1 MPVELEAKIKVAD
14 LEPLRQK
21 LRELG
26 AQGIGAFHETNTFF
40 DSTNAALQNSGK
52 GLRIRINRNV
62 DKGTEEAIITF
73 KGPRQPGT
81 FKSREEL
88 ETTVSD
94 AGQAEA
100 IFRAMGFVRKL
111 SFEKRRESWK
121 LDSCKI
127 ELDEVPHLGTFLEI
141 EGPEEKT
148 ITAVQHKLGLD
159 HAPHITDS
167 YASMLAQWLKQNGR
181 EEQTVGFSD

>member
-1 MPVELEAKIKVAD
+1 VPTELEAKIKVAD
-14 LEPLRQK
+14 FEPLRQQLK
-21 LRELG
+21 KLG
-26 AQGIGAFHETNTFF
+26 AQHIGSFHETNTFF
-40 DSTNAALQNSGK
+40 DTPDAKLQNAGK

-62 DKGTEEAIITF
+62 AKGTEEAIITY
-73 KGPRQPGT
+73 KGPRKAGT

-88 ETTVSD
+88 ETIVVD

-100 IFRAMGFVRKL
+100 IFAAIGFERKL

-141 EGPEEKT
+141 EGPDDRT

-159 HAPHITDS
+159 HASHITDS
-167 YASMLAQWLKQNGR
+167 YASLLAQWLKHNGR
-181 EEQTVGFSD
+181 QEKTVKFSD